1 MSVSKRGYKSNQTSI
16 HTIDIKHSEMLE
28 HFENIENVKI
38 PELQKEKEELKKS
51 VSELKEY
58 QMDDFMRIKDRIHEI
73 QQEIKILFLPVLG
86 LKRSQN

>member
-16 HTIDIKHSEMLE
+16 HTIDIKHSEMLQ
-28 HFENIENVKI
+28 HFEDIENVKI

-58 QMDDFMRIKDRIHEI
+58 QMDDFK
-73 QQEIKILFLPVLG
+73 KLLLILLQITKWVEKFYFYNLTQNFL
-86 LKRSQN
+86 